1 MLHRDCGSIDNI
13 GCGLNGAYPSD
24 CELTEAL
31 RNRAMARN
39 APIVRSEAWKAGLLR
54 ARLVQLLL
62 LDVDGVLTD
71 GSITYI
77 SGGGEAKTFNTQD
90 GLGIRLLQESGVAVG
105 IITARS
111 SEAVERRARDLQLA
125 YCFQGTQDKLTAYE
139 AILKK
144 TGLRPLQTAYMGDDL
159 MDLPILNRAGLAAA
173 PANAVA
179 EVRQRVHYTTER
191 CGGSGA
197 VREICELILEAQ
209 GNLIRMRA
217 SFDR

>member
-1 MLHRDCGSIDNI
+1 MGND
-13 GCGLNGAYPSD
+13 GCGMPGGGYPTD

-39 APIVRSEAWKAGLLR
+39 QPISRSEAWIAALPR
-54 ARLVQLLL
+54 ARQVRLLL

-105 IITARS
+105 IITART
-111 SEAVERRARDLQLA
+111 SEAVERRARDLQFA
-125 YCFQGTQDKLTAYE
+125 HVFQGKQDKLTVYE
-139 AILKK
+139 TILKE
-144 TGLRPLQTAYMGDDL
+144 TGLRPPQTAYMGDDL
-159 MDLPILNRAGLAAA
+159 MDLPILNRVGFAVA

-179 EVRQRVHYTTER
+179 EICGRVHYTTKHS
-191 CGGSGA
+191 GGRGA
-197 VREICELILEAQ
+197 VREVCDLILEAQ
-209 GNLIRMRA
+209 GNLARMRA
-217 SFDR
+217 KFDR